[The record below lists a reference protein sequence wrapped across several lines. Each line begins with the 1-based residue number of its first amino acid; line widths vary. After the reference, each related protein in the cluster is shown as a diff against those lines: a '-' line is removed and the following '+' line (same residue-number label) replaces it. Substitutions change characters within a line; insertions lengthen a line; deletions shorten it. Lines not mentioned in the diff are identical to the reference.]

1 MLKIFAVLCRFVSVK
16 KAKEQLDSQFHMYL
30 PQESDQPG
38 ANLDE
43 PEAQIILDS
52 LMGKDAPEKVL

>member
-1 MLKIFAVLCRFVSVK
+1 MSVK
-16 KAKEQLDSQFHMYL
+16 KAKEQLDSQFHLYL
-30 PQESDQPG
+30 PQEIDHPG